1 MPIKGPWRAAAG
13 KKKIESRRE
22 RRSRELNGETL
33 REKEKCREKEEG
45 TRDLEQKT
53 KQGRGEKRKL
63 KTVSWGEHDEGKIM
77 ERERQKGN
85 QRKNTFCGKKDLSE
99 GERG

>member
-1 MPIKGPWRAAAG
+1 M
-13 KKKIESRRE
+13 
-22 RRSRELNGETL
+22 
-33 REKEKCREKEEG
+33 
-45 TRDLEQKT
+45 EQKT

-63 KTVSWGEHDEGKIM
+63 KTVSWGEQEEGKIM